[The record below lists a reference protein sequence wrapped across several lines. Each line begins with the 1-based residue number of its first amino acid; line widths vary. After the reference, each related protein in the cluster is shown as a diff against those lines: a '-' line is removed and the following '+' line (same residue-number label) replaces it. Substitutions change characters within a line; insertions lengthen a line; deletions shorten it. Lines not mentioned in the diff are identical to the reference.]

1 MNITN
6 YLTECVR
13 HKIPVS
19 FSKYGDGEYY
29 CTLGWKGANCDKD
42 SYTDNLRNGIAQSFK
57 YMVEEAKSAHIGLWE
72 NPEHKADWETRVDI
86 PVRWAKY
93 HTILFDHDND
103 EAKVELYKAIH
114 QSTAKKI
121 IVCNPLLIKSQML
134 LNADYIITV
143 PFNNWFDQ
151 YYADVMNQIIEQI
164 GENEDQRNHQTNHSN
179 HIIITCCGMGAK
191 VLICELYKKYPNG
204 IYLDF
209 GSAMDFVCTKKDSR
223 NRNVSYDYQ
232 IELLKDIIPD
242 EWDDPKYDWI
252 YEEAKEKL
260 GVHL

>member
-1 MNITN
+1 MNITT
-6 YLTECVR
+6 YLTECVKN
-13 HKIPVS
+13 KIPVS

-29 CTLGWKGANCDKD
+29 CTLGWQGSNCDKY
-42 SYTDNLRNGIAQSFK
+42 SYTENLRNGIARSFK
-57 YMVEEAKSAHIGLWE
+57 YMVEEAKSAHIGLWQ

-93 HTILFDHDND
+93 HTILFDHNDD
-103 EAKVELYKAIH
+103 EAKVELYKAIR

-121 IVCNPLLIKSQML
+121 IVCNPLLVKSQIL

-143 PFNNWFDQ
+143 PFNNWFDH
-151 YYADVMNQIIEQI
+151 YFSNVMEQISEQI
-164 GENEDQRNHQTNHSN
+164 GENDGN
-179 HIIITCCGMGAK
+179 HIVITCCGMGAK
-191 VLICELYKKYPNG
+191 VLICELYKKFPNG

-209 GSAMDFVCTKKDSR
+209 GSAMDYVCTKKDSR
-223 NRNVSYDYQ
+223 NRNVTYEYQ
-232 IELLKDIIPD
+232 MELLKEIIPN

-252 YEEAKEKL
+252 YAEAKDKL